1 MASNAE
7 ISIDIPD
14 FKFPLWDDV
23 DGSDD
28 SDEPENKRQRSY
40 YMLRSGNLH
49 RNRNFTPETISDLTD
64 REFQKTFRMPR
75 FSFRKL
81 LRLVHHD
88 LEVDAVQAFRGSGSM
103 ISPSTRLLLTL
114 RYLAGG
120 AYNDLTDYSGV
131 GRG

>member
-40 YMLRSGNLH
+40 YMLRSRNLH
-49 RNRNFTPETISDLTD
+49 RNRNFAPETISDLTD
-64 REFQKTFRMPR
+64 KE
-75 FSFRKL
+75 S
-81 LRLVHHD
+81 
-88 LEVDAVQAFRGSGSM
+88 
-103 ISPSTRLLLTL
+103 
-114 RYLAGG
+114 
-120 AYNDLTDYSGV
+120 
-131 GRG
+131 